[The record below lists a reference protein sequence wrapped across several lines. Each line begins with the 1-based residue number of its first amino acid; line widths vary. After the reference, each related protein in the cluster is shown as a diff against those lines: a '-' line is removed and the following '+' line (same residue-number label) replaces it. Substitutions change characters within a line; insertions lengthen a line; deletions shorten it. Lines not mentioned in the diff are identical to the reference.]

1 MCHVFFRF
9 MSMFVLFLHERG
21 WQIRDLEV
29 WGLMSHYVSNVDK
42 FSYTYIQWGRFLT
55 CIANLHY
62 FQAEM
67 TTAMQVDDLD
77 ENGNLISTA
86 MVPRVVHSAHRKLQ
100 KNRNVVHAY
109 NFKIVPL
116 NASFAPTR

>member
-9 MSMFVLFLHERG
+9 MFTFVLFLHERG

-29 WGLMSHYVSNVDK
+29 WGLISYYVSNADK
-42 FSYTYIQWGRFLT
+42 FSYTFIQWGRFLT
-55 CIANLHY
+55 CITNLHY

-86 MVPRVVHSAHRKLQ
+86 MVPIEDVETESTKKQILHAIATSKCYCMPVLHR
-100 KNRNVVHAY
+100 
-109 NFKIVPL
+109 F
-116 NASFAPTR
+116 